1 MTLEIHPFVLDELDD
16 PLRVVRG
23 KVVAPE
29 GWAASDR
36 ARVWQHVFLLHGF
49 KGFMDWGF
57 FPHVAR
63 TLAERGFAVVCFNTS
78 GSGVGEDPLVMSE
91 VEAFAKNTTTR
102 EIEDLERVRRAAH
115 SGKLGATLD
124 PLRAGLLGHSRGG
137 GVALLHAARHAGRDG
152 WRGWR
157 ALATWAA
164 IDDVDRFDD
173 ATKAAWRARGHIL
186 IPNARTGQ
194 EHRIDVDAL
203 DDVERNR
210 DALDIL
216 AACRRIEAPTLLV
229 HGEDDATVPV
239 TAQER
244 IAAALRPGLW
254 QAIRIPGAGHT
265 FGVVHPFAG
274 ETPEYRRALDLTVG
288 HFLTQL
294 GFPEP

>member
-1 MTLEIHPFVLDELDD
+1 MKLETHPFVLDEHPD

-29 GWAASDR
+29 GYAASDR
-36 ARVWQHVFLLHGF
+36 AHVWQHVFLLHGF

-63 TLAERGFAVVCFNTS
+63 TLAERGLAVVCFNTS

-91 VEAFAKNTTTR
+91 VEAFAKNTSTR

-115 SGKLGATLD
+115 EGRLGATLD

-137 GVALLHAARHAGRDG
+137 GVALLHAAHHG
-152 WRGWR
+152 GWR

-164 IDDVDRFDD
+164 IDDVDRFDE
-173 ATKAAWRARGHIL
+173 ATKELWRAQGHIL

-194 EHRIDVDAL
+194 QHRIDRDAL

-210 DALDIL
+210 ERLDIL

-229 HGEDDATVPV
+229 HGEDDTTVPV
-239 TAQER
+239 TALER
-244 IAAALRPGLW
+244 IAAALPDGL
-254 QAIRIPGAGHT
+254 ATTIRIPGAGHT
-265 FGVVHPFAG
+265 FGAVHPFAG
-274 ETPEYRRALDLTVG
+274 ETPEYRRALDATVA
-288 HFLTQL
+288 HFCGWL
-294 GFPEP
+294 GVPPIP